1 MAARVLSDKL
11 PIDIAEYIARIA
23 ACIHIQTVT
32 RSMLARQPRRPRDG
46 AGFEHIEPWEYRS
59 TGESFATRI
68 ESWCQTHYRPG
79 VYVLAVT
86 ATHTDQTHTTFGD
99 ERLLVTPTSLHWT
112 NDLLVTSNMYLRAFS
127 QFHGPCEIRVRVR
140 RSIALKAE
148 A

>member
-23 ACIHIQTVT
+23 ACTHIQTVT

-86 ATHTDQTHTTFGD
+86 ATHTDQPDQYQSGVDIIRKMKWLEVEYKDFSSWRGFEYFKNWRT
-99 ERLLVTPTSLHWT
+99 LL
-112 NDLLVTSNMYLRAFS
+112 
-127 QFHGPCEIRVRVR
+127 
-140 RSIALKAE
+140 
-148 A
+148 